1 MILSRSIVDKNKTK
15 HLKNRYIESG
25 YVQDGTYQDGE
36 IGVCHKI
43 IKQIGNLSKIE

>member
-1 MILSRSIVDKNKTK
+1 MILSCSIVDKNKTK

-25 YVQDGTYQDGE
+25 YLQDGTYQDAE

-43 IKQIGNLSKIE
+43 IKTDRKLVES

>member
-15 HLKNRYIESG
+15 HLKSRYIESG
-25 YVQDGTYQDGE
+25 YVQDDTYQDGE

-43 IKQIGNLSKIE
+43 IKTDRKLVES

>member
-1 MILSRSIVDKNKTK
+1 MILSHSIVDKNKTK

-36 IGVCHKI
+36 IGACHKI
-43 IKQIGNLSKIE
+43 IKTDRKLVES

>member
-1 MILSRSIVDKNKTK
+1 MFLSRSIVDKNKTK

-43 IKQIGNLSKIE
+43 IKTDRKLVEI